1 MTALCSGKICTI
13 FPEKGA
19 LNFWKACTIALEYSK
34 KSSSIRRSSFIL
46 CKSSSFI
53 TFRFV
58 SCTLTPRSFFNFKL
72 FIVITDIVSSHV
84 LYKSHLLIVFS
95 RNVKYPCMFLFR
107 RSEFSLPNHLPY
119 ASKSLLHCFYTLIII
134 ALSGKKQA

>member
-1 MTALCSGKICTI
+1 M
-13 FPEKGA
+13 E
-19 LNFWKACTIALEYSK
+19 
-34 KSSSIRRSSFIL
+34 
-46 CKSSSFI
+46 
-53 TFRFV
+53 RFV
-58 SCTLTPRSFFNFKL
+58 ALLYSTCAFVDYIPFCFLHINTSLFFNFKL

-134 ALSGKKQA
+134 ALSGKKQALFFIRKQTSQTAWPVSSQNSTP